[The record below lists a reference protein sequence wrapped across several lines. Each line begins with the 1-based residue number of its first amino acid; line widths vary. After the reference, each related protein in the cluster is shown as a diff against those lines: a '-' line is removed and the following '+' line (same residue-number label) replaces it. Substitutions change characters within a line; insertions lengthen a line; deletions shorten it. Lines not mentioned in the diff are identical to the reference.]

1 MRLLVSLITKG
12 GIPAFFFFSY
22 VLMLLWNSLIADHFG
37 WAPPLSYLQTA
48 GLWFL
53 VILSLAW
60 AAIGS
65 RSLVSHRRQSRRSG
79 SDDRFERDVE
89 WQACGSDMDGE
100 KEDVGARV
108 ERKIKR
114 GLARWVGTDGETDWE
129 DLGALIERKI
139 RRCVHKWVD

>member
-12 GIPAFFFFSY
+12 GIPAFFFSY

-53 VILSLAW
+53 VILSFAW
-60 AAIGS
+60 AGVGS
-65 RSLVSHRRQSRRSG
+65 RSLMSRRRRSG
-79 SDDRFERDVE
+79 RSSRDDRFEQRDAE
-89 WQACGSDMDGE
+89 SQACGSGRNGE
-100 KEDVGARV
+100 WEDVGARV

-114 GLARWVGTDGETDWE
+114 GFARWVGTDEETDWE
-129 DLGALIERKI
+129 DLGTLIERKI
-139 RRCVHKWVD
+139 RRCVRGWVD